1 VSVTGPA
8 PGPPPPPAGFS
19 PPPPVAGFPPPA
31 LLPPPPPG
39 PGVWPPFV
47 APPTDGNRRR
57 RGIALGVGGTL
68 LLLCCVGG
76 VVGFGAL
83 VQSGLQARRTAAV
96 HVVTEFLADI
106 TRSNYGG
113 AYDLQCDDLKAS
125 ESLAEFT
132 ATFSGAQLAS
142 FTLRE
147 PVLGNNGVEV
157 PADLT
162 FADGTGSAE
171 TFLVTLDSDGD
182 SVVCGAR

>member
-1 VSVTGPA
+1 MTVTGPA
-8 PGPPPPPAGFS
+8 APGAAPGLPPGPQPG
-19 PPPPVAGFPPPA
+19 

-57 RGIALGVGGTL
+57 RGIALGVGGAL

-83 VQSGLQARRTAAV
+83 VQSGLEARRTAAV
-96 HVVTEFLADI
+96 KVVDEFLTDL
-106 TRSNYGG
+106 TRNNYAG

-142 FTLRE
+142 FTLEE
-147 PVLGNNGVEV
+147 PVVQPDSVEV
-157 PADLT
+157 GAQLT
-162 FADGTGSAE
+162 FADGTGSEE
-171 TFLVTLDSDGD
+171 TFLVTLDNNGD
-182 SVVCGAR
+182 SEVCGSR